1 VSRLPK
7 DVRTITLHKG
17 PERYTIVFTAA
28 TATEACRTLGRW
40 ACDPELSFTWYD
52 AAQLSRRIRE
62 GVGA

>member
-1 VSRLPK
+1 MNRIPK

-17 PERYTIVFTAA
+17 PERYTITFTDS

-40 ACDPELSFTWYD
+40 ACDPALTFTWFD
-52 AAQLSRRIRE
+52 AAQMSKAIRE